1 MNAVRSLLPESGLRR
16 CAALFVA
23 TALLALPRFA
33 SAQSVL
39 NTERVDPLEVSGL
52 FASVAAG
59 TTLQGGNA
67 DVVKLKGNGATGYRA
82 THSWLVLVG
91 GLSYLSSSNKVSTDD
106 RYLQIRYGRFLSPR
120 TRTFHFVQIQNSR
133 EQALSHRLLLGN
145 GVRHSFV
152 RNANSRLDLGA
163 GVMWE
168 SERLDA
174 ALLPAGTP
182 TTSHDWRGDFIAFA
196 MHRISATSRLTN
208 MFYLEPRV
216 DIPADVRLL
225 DELHL
230 LVTIGAGFD
239 LDVGFQWLHD
249 SRPPGTVR
257 PNDVELDTALSLTV
271 K

>member
-1 MNAVRSLLPESGLRR
+1 M
-16 CAALFVA
+16 
-23 TALLALPRFA
+23 
-33 SAQSVL
+33 L

-82 THSWLVLVG
+82 THSWILLVG

-152 RNANSRLDLGA
+152 RNASSRLDLGA

-208 MFYLEPRV
+208 MLYLEPRCGH
-216 DIPADVRLL
+216 P
-225 DELHL
+225 
-230 LVTIGAGFD
+230 GG
-239 LDVGFQWLHD
+239 
-249 SRPPGTVR
+249 RPPARRTPPARDHRCRLRSRRGASSGSTTAGR
-257 PNDVELDTALSLTV
+257 PARCGRTTSNSTPLSRSR
-271 K
+271 